1 MAGIGTGHVVLKWL
15 YFFSYLEKGIGMVFV
30 EGISV
35 VSQPWSKAF
44 SPVFRACTLQGKEV
58 FFFCAAWAQAMFPP
72 GVDSSHYRILTES
85 LRRTNTVPSTC
96 IVPVHS
102 PFKDIHLSGLQK
114 EGAFCAT
121 CSLGF
126 KNSVYMC
133 ADVENPPSRVAT
145 VIISSLQICIG
156 GFDSSFFDSNCSMT
170 WSSGVSFGVQSC
182 HLECP
187 AKTRTRTWHGAGTK
201 ENC

>member
-15 YFFSYLEKGIGMVFV
+15 YFFSYLQKGSAWCLFRELRLFLSHGRKRFHLFSEPAHYKEK
-30 EGISV
+30 
-35 VSQPWSKAF
+35 
-44 SPVFRACTLQGKEV
+44 RC
-58 FFFCAAWAQAMFPP
+58 FFCASWAQGMFPP

-126 KNSVYMC
+126 KNSVYTC
-133 ADVENPPSRVAT
+133 ADFENPPSRVAT

-182 HLECP
+182 HLGCP